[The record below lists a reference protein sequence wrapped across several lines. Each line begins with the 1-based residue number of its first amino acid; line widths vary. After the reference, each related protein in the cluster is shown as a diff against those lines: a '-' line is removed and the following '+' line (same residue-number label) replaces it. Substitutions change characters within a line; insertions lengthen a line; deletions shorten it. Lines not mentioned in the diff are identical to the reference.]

1 MAWNAPSNNKKEKGM
16 MMQRRDFLTGAAA
29 TALSASIAEAAAP
42 LADIPIIDTHVH
54 LFDSRRP
61 QGVPYAGSPEWAK
74 EKNGVALPST
84 YRGYAVPL
92 GIVGAIELEASPWI
106 EDNLWVLEQEHG
118 DLLFV
123 GTVGDLEPQKPDFAD
138 ELARFRKDP
147 LFLGIRCGNI
157 WDRDVSKLVND
168 PKFIDGLRRIA
179 DADMVMDSANP
190 TVDLLQT
197 MVKINDKVPN
207 LRIVIDHLPQLDPAT
222 PAEQAGYDAV
232 LKEIHSR
239 PKINA
244 KLSEIDHRSMKAR
257 GLAAHKA
264 RLDQLMDTFGEDRVV
279 FGSDWPNSWGTATP
293 AEIVAIARAYFATR
307 SRAAAEKYFWK
318 NSLSIY
324 KWKKRAKNQP
334 SL

>member
-1 MAWNAPSNNKKEKGM
+1 
-16 MMQRRDFLTGAAA
+16 MMQRRDFLAGAAA

-106 EDNLWVLEQEHG
+106 EDNLWVLEQEHT
-118 DLLFV
+118 DPLFV
-123 GTVGDLEPQKPDFAD
+123 GTVGDLEPEKPDFAD
-138 ELARFRKDP
+138 EFARFRKDP

-157 WDRDVSKLVND
+157 WNRDVTEQVND

-190 TVDLLQT
+190 TVELMQAML
-197 MVKINDKVPN
+197 KINDKIPK
-207 LRIVIDHLPQLDPAT
+207 LRIVLDHIPSFDPT

-232 LKEIHSR
+232 LKEIHGR
-239 PKINA
+239 PTIYA
-244 KLSEIDHRSMKAR
+244 KLSEIDHRTMKAR

-264 RLDQLMDTFGEDRVV
+264 RMDQLMESFGEDRVV

-318 NSLSIY
+318 NSLAFY

-334 SL
+334 SM

>member
-1 MAWNAPSNNKKEKGM
+1 
-16 MMQRRDFLTGAAA
+16 MQRRDFLTGAAA
-29 TALSASIAEAAAP
+29 AALSAGIAEAAAP

-74 EKNGVALPST
+74 EKNGVALPAT
-84 YRGYAVPL
+84 YRAYAQPL
-92 GIVGAIELEASPWI
+92 NIVGAIELEASPWI
-106 EDNLWVLEQEHG
+106 EDNLWVLEQEHT
-118 DLLFV
+118 DPLFV
-123 GTVGDLEPQKPDFAD
+123 GTVGDLEPEKPDFTD

-147 LFLGIRCGNI
+147 LCLGIRCGNI
-157 WDRDVSKLVND
+157 WNRDVSKQVGD
-168 PKFIDGLRRIA
+168 PKFIDGLKRVA
-179 DADMVMDSANP
+179 DADLVMDSANP
-190 TVDLLQT
+190 TVGLLET
-197 MVKINDKVPN
+197 MVKINDLVPN
-207 LRIVIDHLPQLDPAT
+207 LRIVLDHLPMLDPT

-232 LKEIHSR
+232 LKEIHGR
-239 PKINA
+239 PKIYA

-279 FGSDWPNSWGTATP
+279 FGTDWPNSWGTATP

-307 SRAAAEKYFWK
+307 TRAAAEKYFWK
-318 NSLSIY
+318 NSLAVY
-324 KWKKRAKNQP
+324 KWQKRANNQP

>member
-1 MAWNAPSNNKKEKGM
+1 
-16 MMQRRDFLTGAAA
+16 MMQRRDFLAGAAA

-106 EDNLWVLEQEHG
+106 EDNLWVLEQEHT
-118 DLLFV
+118 DPLFV
-123 GTVGDLEPQKPDFAD
+123 GTVGDLEPEKPDFAD
-138 ELARFRKDP
+138 EFARFRKDP

-157 WDRDVSKLVND
+157 WNRDVTEQVND

-190 TVDLLQT
+190 TVELMQAML
-197 MVKINDKVPN
+197 KINDKIPK
-207 LRIVIDHLPQLDPAT
+207 LRIVLDHIPSFDPT

-232 LKEIHSR
+232 LKEIHGR
-239 PKINA
+239 PTIYA
-244 KLSEIDHRSMKAR
+244 KLSEIDHRTMKAR

-264 RLDQLMDTFGEDRVV
+264 RMDQLMESFGEDRVV

-318 NSLSIY
+318 NSLAAY

>member
-1 MAWNAPSNNKKEKGM
+1 MKE
-16 MMQRRDFLTGAAA
+16 MMQRRKFLGTAAA
-29 TALSASIAEAAAP
+29 AAAFWSSIAEAAAP

-84 YRGYAVPL
+84 YRAFAEPL
-92 GIVGAIELEASPWI
+92 NIVGAIELEASPWI
-106 EDNLWVLEQEHG
+106 EDNLWILEQEHT
-118 DLLFV
+118 DPLFV
-123 GTVGDLEPQKPDFAD
+123 GTVGDLEPEKPDFAD
-138 ELARFRKDP
+138 VYARFRKDP
-147 LFLGIRCGNI
+147 LFLGIRCGKI
-157 WDRDVSKLVND
+157 WGRNVSKQIDD
-168 PKFIDGLRRIA
+168 PKFIDGLKRVA
-179 DADMVMDSANP
+179 DADQVMDSANP
-190 TVDLLQT
+190 DVDLLQT
-197 MVKINDKVPN
+197 MVKINDKIPN
-207 LRIVIDHLPQLDPAT
+207 LRIMVDHLPSFDPT
-222 PAEQAGYDAV
+222 PEEQAAYDAV
-232 LKEIHSR
+232 LKEIHGR
-239 PKINA
+239 PNIWA
-244 KLSEIDHRSMKAR
+244 KLSEIDHRTMKAR

-293 AEIVAIARAYFATR
+293 AQIVDIARAYFATR

-318 NSLSIY
+318 NSLVFY

>member
-1 MAWNAPSNNKKEKGM
+1 
-16 MMQRRDFLTGAAA
+16 MMQRRDFLAGSAAA
-29 TALSASIAEAAAP
+29 ALWASIAEAAAP

-84 YRGYAVPL
+84 YRAYAEPL
-92 GIVGAIELEASPWI
+92 NIVGAIELEASPWI
-106 EDNLWVLEQEHG
+106 EDNLWVLEQEHT
-118 DLLFV
+118 DPLFV
-123 GTVGDLEPQKPDFAD
+123 GTVGDLEPEKPEFA
-138 ELARFRKDP
+138 EIYARFRKDP

-157 WDRDVSKLVND
+157 WSRDVSKQVED
-168 PKFIDGLRRIA
+168 PKFIDGLKRVA
-179 DADMVMDSANP
+179 DADQVMDSANP
-190 TVDLLQT
+190 TVGLLQT
-197 MVKINDKVPN
+197 MVKINDKIPN
-207 LRIVIDHLPQLDPAT
+207 LRIMVDHLPSLDPK
-222 PAEQAGYDAV
+222 PEEQAAYDAV
-232 LKEIHSR
+232 LNEIHGR
-239 PKINA
+239 PNIWA

-264 RLDQLMDTFGEDRVV
+264 RLDQLMEAFGEDRVV

-293 AEIVAIARAYFATR
+293 AQIVDIARAYFSTR

-318 NSLSIY
+318 NSLTFY

-334 SL
+334 PL